1 MMSDSESIINFTNSI
16 LHPCVPEILPENKTY
31 GLDDAKFK
39 KVKILGT
46 FVRTKKYTN
55 K

>member
-31 GLDDAKFK
+31 GLDNAKFK
-39 KVKILGT
+39 KKSENTMNFCSNQEIY
-46 FVRTKKYTN
+46 K
-55 K
+55 